1 MGIVI
6 TEYVFEDEVYTFQ
19 QLEQLKD
26 VTKIPNYKNF
36 NSLKKWAVEN
46 TDIGNISTMIV
57 NINRNS
63 ITIDFNLKKINEG

>member
-1 MGIVI
+1 MGILI
-6 TEYVFEDEVYTFQ
+6 TEYVFDDEVYTFQ

-36 NSLKKWAVEN
+36 NLLKKWAVEN
-46 TDIGNISTMIV
+46 TDNGNISTMIV

-63 ITIDFNLKKINEG
+63 ITIDFNLKKINEV

>member
-46 TDIGNISTMIV
+46 TDNGNISTMIV

-63 ITIDFNLKKINEG
+63 ITIDFNLKKINEV

>member
-6 TEYVFEDEVYTFQ
+6 TEYVFDDEVYTFQ

-36 NSLKKWAVEN
+36 NLLKKWAVEN
-46 TDIGNISTMIV
+46 TDNGNISTMIV

-63 ITIDFNLKKINEG
+63 ITIDFNLKKINEV